1 MSSVIERLAAAL
13 ADRYTVE
20 RELGQGG
27 MEREHAAK
35 SRGSAAVAEA
45 TSGPPQGSMM
55 HAAPGRF
62 SDIIR
67 AVASATS
74 TR

>member
-1 MSSVIERLAAAL
+1 MSAFSDRLTAAL
-13 ADRYTVE
+13 SDRYRVE
-20 RELGQGG
+20 RELGAGG

-35 SRGSAAVAEA
+35 SRGSADVAEA
-45 TSGPPQGSMM
+45 TSGPPRGWMM
-55 HAAPGRF
+55 RAAPGRF
-62 SDIIR
+62 SDISR